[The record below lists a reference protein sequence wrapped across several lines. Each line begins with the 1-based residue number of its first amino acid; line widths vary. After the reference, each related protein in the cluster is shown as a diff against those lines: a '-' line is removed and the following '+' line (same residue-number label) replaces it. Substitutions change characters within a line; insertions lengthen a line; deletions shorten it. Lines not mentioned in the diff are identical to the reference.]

1 MKNIKY
7 IVTEEQ
13 LNLILETSL
22 PYKTFSNSDA
32 DVYKLILRGIGAPI
46 NTENLAFLYAWRQ
59 AENSLGT
66 DSNKFCNNP
75 FNTVWDLDPK
85 GIKPGMPKS
94 KMFKTTNPHGVKS
107 YKTIKFGISA
117 TVNTILRNYPEVAQV
132 LKTNTGKKLL
142 TPLGITKKTGNV
154 LNKWN
159 NDYPENLI
167 NITSGY
173 LKGKTPAPSLIK
185 RNGCV

>member
-7 IVTEEQ
+7 IITEEQ

-22 PYKTFSNSDA
+22 PYKTFSNSDG
-32 DVYKLILRGIGAPI
+32 DVYKLILRGIGTPI

-107 YKTIKFGISA
+107 YKTIKFGVSA

-167 NITSGY
+167 SITSGY